1 MLPCPKLP
9 AEPNAGADCPKAG
22 AAAVLLLE
30 PKLNAGVLLGE
41 ALVLPPKLKVEVLAG
56 AAAGA
61 GVGLLEPKAKP
72 GVLEAPK
79 PFAVLLGADAA
90 LLCPKAKDGV
100 LLAGGATAGVVWVAP
115 NPNAGVELL
124 VGFAPEPKL
133 KAGVLL
139 LAAEPAGL
147 LGWDPPKAKVE
158 DAAGADAMPVPDEL
172 LPNAKEGAVAGAAAV
187 PAAGAALLVVWPAP
201 KPKAGGALLVGLE
214 PKPKLKPGVLLGTA
228 AGAAVALLLW
238 PKANVGAE
246 DEVAAGCWP
255 GADPKVKGAAAAVL
269 VDGVTGGAAVVVL
282 ARPKSGVEVGTG
294 AVTAGA
300 LCVGWTGAVAPS
312 ACFALSPEPALVSGE
327 GSDGFAPNSPVPKVS
342 VG

>member
-22 AAAVLLLE
+22 AAPVLLLE
-30 PKLNAGVLLGE
+30 PKLNAGVLLGK
-41 ALVLPPKLKVEVLAG
+41 ALVFPPKLKVEVLAG

-79 PFAVLLGADAA
+79 PFAAVLLGADAA

-100 LLAGGATAGVVWVAP
+100 LLAAGAAAGVVWVAP
-115 NPNAGVELL
+115 NPKAGVELL
-124 VGFAPEPKL
+124 VGFEPEPKL

-147 LGWDPPKAKVE
+147 LGWDPPK
-158 DAAGADAMPVPDEL
+158 L
-172 LPNAKEGAVAGAAAV
+172 LPKAKEGALAGAAAV
-187 PAAGAALLVVWPAP
+187 AAVGAALLVVWLAP
-201 KPKAGGALLVGLE
+201 KPKAGGALLVGFE
-214 PKPKLKPGVLLGTA
+214 PKPKLKAGVLLGAA

-238 PKANVGAE
+238 PKPNAGAE
-246 DEVAAGCWP
+246 DEGAAGCGP
-255 GADPKVKGAAAAVL
+255 GADPKVKGAAGAVL
-269 VDGVTGGAAVVVL
+269 VDVAMDGAAAVVL
-282 ARPKSGVEVGTG
+282 PRPKSGVEVGTG

-312 ACFALSPEPALVSGE
+312 ACFASSPEPDLASGA
-327 GSDGFAPNSPVPKVS
+327 GSDAFAPNSPVPKVS